1 MTHVEIVKAAIDALN
16 RNNKAGIKI
25 LDIKDDGKEGVDV
38 KLIYPKPIKYWDE
51 RDKYYGFTKAWF
63 NSEKID
69 IESFSWMDGF
79 EVPDT
84 LRTTNPEAVVILRIA
99 YYFWKRG
106 KDEKV
111 L

>member
-1 MTHVEIVKAAIDALN
+1 
-16 RNNKAGIKI
+16 
-25 LDIKDDGKEGVDV
+25 
-38 KLIYPKPIKYWDE
+38 
-51 RDKYYGFTKAWF
+51 
-63 NSEKID
+63 
-69 IESFSWMDGF
+69 MDGF